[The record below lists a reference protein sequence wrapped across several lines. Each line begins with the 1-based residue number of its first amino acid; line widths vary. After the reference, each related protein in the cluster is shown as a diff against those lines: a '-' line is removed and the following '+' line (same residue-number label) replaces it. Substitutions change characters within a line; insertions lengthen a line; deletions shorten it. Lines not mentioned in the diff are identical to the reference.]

1 MKESI
6 FFNKQQLQIIRW
18 YNYLYTLFFEY
29 WVWFFGFLISL
40 LVVSGLVIFPIF
52 SEVYGKETG
61 DTTRI
66 ENQMRTSY
74 MDQRSVINS
83 FSGFHVQMLWGPVQ
97 SLTGGFSSQDN
108 LINFSGLIL
117 PRTVLI
123 DQAKWNTYAKP
134 ILNST
139 YDKNLINSY
148 FLDIFVTPLQKTTL
162 NSKPYAGLPV
172 QWDIKQFF
180 GLSCLDTISAGSFVC
195 QHYVNQFLKSFYVYD
210 LAWVGGNNAINDTF
224 TVNTQPI
231 PDEFFTIYEK
241 LKYNSDNQKRFCS
254 GILQYLQYGGKND
267 NRFWEIFSD
276 CGSEEYATYTELR
289 DFLTIK
295 ESLALGYVDAKVSS
309 SKLLNEYKLFVMQQL
324 LYKAL
329 LASED
334 ANSLLQSYLSFLS
347 DLLLKESNRN
357 WELINQFTRDFT
369 YWYNVSIID
378 PYLKDE
384 KSKIDKETRN
394 TLTTRLFSIHNGN
407 KTLNFTGLAKQTTLT
422 IDTTS
427 TLWTPEKSDSQNL
440 EELFRANLPSQF
452 RLTSLVNQEES
463 QSLIVKWLDKSTDI
477 KLEAVI
483 KFDGTRLYVEKVRI
497 QGNNSLE
504 SFVNALLERDHY
516 VFVKMLELISENLTI
531 AAQNSALKLDLCG
544 ELKQKYQTGL
554 RGCSSTKVQIEKWA
568 SEQTSGT
575 IYTFLLEKGILTRVE
590 ISDKELETKVLKEL
604 DLTKVTKD
612 SVAPMIPVI
621 VNYEPKDEI
630 SGFGM
635 KEQLLVNDKFMK
647 YFSKAPK
654 KVEVS
659 WGSVKIYF
667 QVEGIDFIWGYDV
680 VTSRLAPISLDFGV
694 ARKPVIVQKMEL
706 ILDDQHLEELNAFL
720 LGPVNYLKKINPNL
734 VKRYFVDGKLTL
746 PKDKEEKEK

>member
-40 LVVSGLVIFPIF
+40 LVVSGLVMFPIF

-123 DQAKWNTYAKP
+123 DQAKWNTYAEP

-148 FLDIFVTPLQKTTL
+148 FLDIFVSPLQKATL
-162 NSKPYAGLPV
+162 NAKPYAGLPV

-180 GLSCLDTISAGSFVC
+180 GLWCLDTISAGSFVC

-210 LAWVGGNNAINDTF
+210 LAWVGGNNALSDTF

-231 PDEFFTIYEK
+231 PDEFFSIYEK
-241 LKYNSDNQKRFCS
+241 LKYNSNNQKRFCS

-347 DLLLKESNRN
+347 DLLLREANRSSQ
-357 WELINQFTRDFT
+357 LINQFARDFS
-369 YWYNVSIID
+369 YWYNVSIVD

-407 KTLNFTGLAKQTTLT
+407 KTLNFIGLAKQSTLN

-427 TLWTPEKSDSQNL
+427 TLWTLEKSHSQNL
-440 EELFRANLPSQF
+440 EELFRANLPGQF
-452 RLTSLVNQEES
+452 RLTSLVNQEETE
-463 QSLIVKWLDKSTDI
+463 SLVVKGLDRDTDVR
-477 KLEAVI
+477 LEAVI
-483 KFDGTRLYVEKVRI
+483 KFDGVKLYVEKI
-497 QGNNSLE
+497 SISGNKALE

-516 VFVKMLELISENLTI
+516 VFVKMLQLISDNLAI
-531 AAQNSALKLDLCG
+531 ADQSSTLKLDLCA
-544 ELKQKYQTGL
+544 ELKQKYPTGL
-554 RGCSSTKVQIEKWA
+554 LLCSDTKIQIEKGQT
-568 SEQTSGT
+568 EQASGT
-575 IYTFLLEKGILTRVE
+575 IYTFLLQKGSLIWVE
-590 ISDKELETKVLKEL
+590 ISDKILETKVLQNL
-604 DLTKVTKD
+604 DIWKITKD
-612 SVAPMIPVI
+612 TLAPMTPVI

-659 WGSVKIYF
+659 WGSVRIYF
-667 QVEGIDFIWGYDV
+667 EVEGINFIGGYDV
-680 VTSRLAPISLDFGV
+680 ITNRLAPISLDFWA
-694 ARKPVIVQKMEL
+694 ARKPIIIQKMEL
-706 ILDDQHLEELNAFL
+706 NLDDQHRDDLNAFL
-720 LGPVNYLKKINPNL
+720 LNPINYVQKINPNL
-734 VKRYFVDGKLTL
+734 VKKYFIDGKLTL
-746 PKDKEEKEK
+746 SQENK

>member
-29 WVWFFGFLISL
+29 WVWFFGFLVSL
-40 LVVSGLVIFPIF
+40 LVVSGLVMFPIF

-123 DQAKWNTYAKP
+123 NQAKWNAYAEP

-172 QWDIKQFF
+172 QWGIKQFF

-210 LAWVGGNNAINDTF
+210 LAWVGGNNALSDTF

-231 PDEFFTIYEK
+231 PDEFFSIYEK
-241 LKYNSDNQKRFCS
+241 LKYNSNNQKRFCS

-276 CGSEEYATYTELR
+276 CGSEEYAIYTELR

-347 DLLLKESNRN
+347 DLLLREANRSSQ
-357 WELINQFTRDFT
+357 LINQFARDFS
-369 YWYNVSIID
+369 YWYNVSIVD

-407 KTLNFTGLAKQTTLT
+407 KTLNFIGLSKQSTLN

-427 TLWTPEKSDSQNL
+427 TLWTLEKSHSQNL
-440 EELFRANLPSQF
+440 EELFRANLPGQF
-452 RLTSLVNQEES
+452 RLTSLVSQEETE
-463 QSLIVKWLDKSTDI
+463 SLVVKGLDRDTDVR
-477 KLEAVI
+477 LEAVI
-483 KFDGTRLYVEKVRI
+483 KFDGVKLYVEKVSI
-497 QGNNSLE
+497 SGNKALE

-516 VFVKMLELISENLTI
+516 VFVKMLQLISDNLAI
-531 AAQNSALKLDLCG
+531 ADQSSTLKLDLCA
-544 ELKQKYQTGL
+544 ELKQKHPTGL
-554 RGCSSTKVQIEKWA
+554 LLCSDTKIQIEKGQT
-568 SEQTSGT
+568 EQTSGT
-575 IYTFLLEKGILTRVE
+575 IYTFLLQKGNLIWVE
-590 ISDKELETKVLKEL
+590 ISDKILETKVLQNL
-604 DLTKVTKD
+604 DIWKITKD
-612 SVAPMIPVI
+612 TLAPMIPVI

-659 WGSVKIYF
+659 WGSVRIYF
-667 QVEGIDFIWGYDV
+667 EVEGINFIGGYDV
-680 VTSRLAPISLDFGV
+680 ITNRLAPISLDFWA
-694 ARKPVIVQKMEL
+694 ARKPIIIQKMEL
-706 ILDDQHLEELNAFL
+706 NLDDQHRDELNAFL
-720 LGPVNYLKKINPNL
+720 LNPINYVQKINPNL
-734 VKRYFVDGKLTL
+734 VKKYFVDGKLTL
-746 PKDKEEKEK
+746 SQENK

>member
-40 LVVSGLVIFPIF
+40 LVVSGLVMFPIF

-83 FSGFHVQMLWGPVQ
+83 FSWFHVQMLWGPVQ

-123 DQAKWNTYAKP
+123 DQTKWNTYAEP

-148 FLDIFVTPLQKTTL
+148 FLDIFVTPLQKTAL
-162 NSKPYAGLPV
+162 NAKPYAGLPV

-210 LAWVGGNNAINDTF
+210 LAWVGGNNATSDTF

-276 CGSEEYATYTELR
+276 CGSEEYAIYTELR

-369 YWYNVSIID
+369 YWYNVSIVD

-427 TLWTPEKSDSQNL
+427 TLWTPEKSNSQNL

-452 RLTSLVNQEES
+452 RLTSLTNQEET
-463 QSLIVKWLDKSTDI
+463 QSLVVKWLDRDTDVR
-477 KLEAVI
+477 LEAVI
-483 KFDGTRLYVEKVRI
+483 KFDGVKLYVEKVSI
-497 QGNNSLE
+497 SGNKALE
-504 SFVNALLERDHY
+504 SFVNALLERDRY
-516 VFVKMLELISENLTI
+516 VFVKMLQLISDNLAI
-531 AAQNSALKLDLCG
+531 ADQSSTLKLDLCA
-544 ELKQKYQTGL
+544 ELKQKYPTGL
-554 RGCSSTKVQIEKWA
+554 LLCSDSKIQIEKGQT
-568 SEQTSGT
+568 EQASGT
-575 IYTFLLEKGILTRVE
+575 IYTFLLQKGSLIWVE
-590 ISDKELETKVLKEL
+590 ISDKILETKVLQNL
-604 DLTKVTKD
+604 DIWKITKD
-612 SVAPMIPVI
+612 TLAPMIPVI

-659 WGSVKIYF
+659 WGSVRIYF
-667 QVEGIDFIWGYDV
+667 EVEGINFIGGYDV
-680 VTSRLAPISLDFGV
+680 VTNRLAPISLDFWA
-694 ARKPVIVQKMEL
+694 ARKPIIIQKMEL
-706 ILDDQHLEELNAFL
+706 NLDDQHRDDLNAFL
-720 LGPVNYLKKINPNL
+720 LNPINYIQKINPNL
-734 VKRYFVDGKLTL
+734 VKKYFVDGKLTL
-746 PKDKEEKEK
+746 SQENK

>member
-40 LVVSGLVIFPIF
+40 LVVSGLVMFPIF

-83 FSGFHVQMLWGPVQ
+83 FSWFHVQMLWGPVQ

-123 DQAKWNTYAKP
+123 DQTKWNTYAEP

-148 FLDIFVTPLQKTTL
+148 FLDIFVAPLQKTAL
-162 NSKPYAGLPV
+162 NAKPYAGLPV

-210 LAWVGGNNAINDTF
+210 LAWVGGNNAMSDTF

-231 PDEFFTIYEK
+231 PDEFFSIYEK
-241 LKYNSDNQKRFCS
+241 LKYNSNNQKRFCS
-254 GILQYLQYGGKND
+254 GILQYLQYGGNND

-276 CGSEEYATYTELR
+276 CGSEEYATYTEFR

-347 DLLLKESNRN
+347 DLLLREANRSSQ
-357 WELINQFTRDFT
+357 LINQFARDFS
-369 YWYNVSIID
+369 YWYNVSIVD

-407 KTLNFTGLAKQTTLT
+407 KTLNFIGLAKQSTLN

-427 TLWTPEKSDSQNL
+427 TLWTLEKSHHQNL
-440 EELFRANLPSQF
+440 EELFRANLPGQF
-452 RLTSLVNQEES
+452 RLTSLVNHEET
-463 QSLIVKWLDKSTDI
+463 QSLVVKGLDRDTDV

-483 KFDGTRLYVEKVRI
+483 KFDGVKLYVEKVSI
-497 QGNNSLE
+497 SGNKALE

-516 VFVKMLELISENLTI
+516 VFVKMLQLISDNLAI
-531 AAQNSALKLDLCG
+531 ADQNSTLKLDLCA
-544 ELKQKYQTGL
+544 ELKQKYPTGL
-554 RGCSSTKVQIEKWA
+554 LLCSDTKIQIEKGQT
-568 SEQTSGT
+568 EQASGT
-575 IYTFLLEKGILTRVE
+575 IYTFLLQKGSLIWVE
-590 ISDKELETKVLKEL
+590 ISDKILETKVLQNL
-604 DLTKVTKD
+604 DIWKITKD
-612 SVAPMIPVI
+612 TLAPMIPVI

-659 WGSVKIYF
+659 WGSVRIYF
-667 QVEGIDFIWGYDV
+667 EVEGINFIGGYDV
-680 VTSRLAPISLDFGV
+680 ITNRLAPISLDFW
-694 ARKPVIVQKMEL
+694 ATRKPIIIQKMEL
-706 ILDDQHLEELNAFL
+706 NLDDQHRDELNAFL
-720 LGPVNYLKKINPNL
+720 LNPINYVQKINPNL
-734 VKRYFVDGKLTL
+734 VKKYFVDGKLTL
-746 PKDKEEKEK
+746 WQENK

>member
-40 LVVSGLVIFPIF
+40 LVVSGLVMFPIF

-117 PRTVLI
+117 PRTVII
-123 DQAKWNTYAKP
+123 DQAKWNTYAEP

-162 NSKPYAGLPV
+162 NTKPYAGLPV
-172 QWDIKQFF
+172 QWGIKQFF

-210 LAWVGGNNAINDTF
+210 LAGVGGNNAMSDTF

-241 LKYNSDNQKRFCS
+241 LKYNSNNQKRFCS

-309 SKLLNEYKLFVMQQL
+309 SKMLNEYKLFVMQQL
-324 LYKAL
+324 LYKSL

-347 DLLLKESNRN
+347 DLLLREANRSSQ
-357 WELINQFTRDFT
+357 LINQFARDFT
-369 YWYNVSIID
+369 YWYNVSIVD

-407 KTLNFTGLAKQTTLT
+407 KTLNFIGLAKQATLN

-427 TLWTPEKSDSQNL
+427 TLWTPERSNSQNL
-440 EELFRANLPSQF
+440 EELFRANLPGQF
-452 RLTSLVNQEES
+452 RLTSLVNQEETE
-463 QSLIVKWLDKSTDI
+463 SLVVKWLDRDTDV

-483 KFDGTRLYVEKVRI
+483 KFDGVKLYVEKVSI
-497 QGNNSLE
+497 SGNKALE

-516 VFVKMLELISENLTI
+516 VFVKMLQLISDNLAI
-531 AAQNSALKLDLCG
+531 ADQSSTLKLDLCA
-544 ELKQKYQTGL
+544 ELKQKYPTGL
-554 RGCSSTKVQIEKWA
+554 LLCSDTKIQIEKGQT
-568 SEQTSGT
+568 EQASGT
-575 IYTFLLEKGILTRVE
+575 IYTFLLQKGSLIWVE
-590 ISDKELETKVLKEL
+590 ISDKILETKVLQNL
-604 DLTKVTKD
+604 DIWKITKD
-612 SVAPMIPVI
+612 TLAPMIPVI
-621 VNYEPKDEI
+621 VNYETKDEI

-659 WGSVKIYF
+659 WGSVRIYF
-667 QVEGIDFIWGYDV
+667 EVEGINFIGGYDV
-680 VTSRLAPISLDFGV
+680 VTNRLAPISLDFWA
-694 ARKPVIVQKMEL
+694 ARKPIIIQKMEL
-706 ILDDQHLEELNAFL
+706 NLDDQHRDELNAFL
-720 LGPVNYLKKINPNL
+720 LNPINYVQKINPNL
-734 VKRYFVDGKLTL
+734 VKKYFVDGKLTL
-746 PKDKEEKEK
+746 SQENK

>member
-1 MKESI
+1 M
-6 FFNKQQLQIIRW
+6 
-18 YNYLYTLFFEY
+18 
-29 WVWFFGFLISL
+29 
-40 LVVSGLVIFPIF
+40 FPIF

-123 DQAKWNTYAKP
+123 DQAKWNTYAEP

-172 QWDIKQFF
+172 QWGIKQFF

-210 LAWVGGNNAINDTF
+210 LAWVAGNNAMNDTF

-231 PDEFFTIYEK
+231 PDEFFSIYEK
-241 LKYNSDNQKRFCS
+241 LKYNSNNQKRFCS

-276 CGSEEYATYTELR
+276 CGSEEYATYTEFR

-347 DLLLKESNRN
+347 DLLLREANRSSQ
-357 WELINQFTRDFT
+357 LINQFARDFS
-369 YWYNVSIID
+369 YWYNVSIVD

-407 KTLNFTGLAKQTTLT
+407 KTLNFIGLAKQTTLN

-427 TLWTPEKSDSQNL
+427 TLWTLEKSHHQNL
-440 EELFRANLPSQF
+440 EELFRANLPGQF
-452 RLTSLVNQEES
+452 RLTSLVNHEETE
-463 QSLIVKWLDKSTDI
+463 SLVVKGLDRDTDV

-483 KFDGTRLYVEKVRI
+483 KFDGVKLYVEKVSI
-497 QGNNSLE
+497 SGNKALE

-516 VFVKMLELISENLTI
+516 VFVKMLQLISDNLAI
-531 AAQNSALKLDLCG
+531 ADQSSTLKLDLCA
-544 ELKQKYQTGL
+544 ELKQKYPTGL
-554 RGCSSTKVQIEKWA
+554 LLCSDTKIQIEKGQT
-568 SEQTSGT
+568 EQASGT
-575 IYTFLLEKGILTRVE
+575 IYTFLLQKGSLIWVE
-590 ISDKELETKVLKEL
+590 ISDKILETKVLQNL
-604 DLTKVTKD
+604 DIWKITKD
-612 SVAPMIPVI
+612 TLAPMIPVI
-621 VNYEPKDEI
+621 INYEPKDEI

-647 YFSKAPK
+647 HFSKAPK

-659 WGSVKIYF
+659 WGSVRIYF
-667 QVEGIDFIWGYDV
+667 EVEGINFIGGYDV
-680 VTSRLAPISLDFGV
+680 VTNRLAPISLDFWA
-694 ARKPVIVQKMEL
+694 ARKPIIIQKMEL
-706 ILDDQHLEELNAFL
+706 NLDDEHRDELNAFL
-720 LGPVNYLKKINPNL
+720 LNPINYIQKINPNL
-734 VKRYFVDGKLTL
+734 VKKYFVDGKLTL
-746 PKDKEEKEK
+746 WQENK

>member
-1 MKESI
+1 M
-6 FFNKQQLQIIRW
+6 
-18 YNYLYTLFFEY
+18 
-29 WVWFFGFLISL
+29 
-40 LVVSGLVIFPIF
+40 FPIF

-123 DQAKWNTYAKP
+123 DQAKWNTYAEP

-172 QWDIKQFF
+172 QWGIKQFF

-210 LAWVGGNNAINDTF
+210 LAWVGGNNALSDTF

-231 PDEFFTIYEK
+231 PDEFFSIYEK
-241 LKYNSDNQKRFCS
+241 LKYNSNNQKRFCS

-369 YWYNVSIID
+369 YWYNVSIVD

-407 KTLNFTGLAKQTTLT
+407 KTLNFTGLAKQSTLN

-427 TLWTPEKSDSQNL
+427 TLWTLEKSHHQNL
-440 EELFRANLPSQF
+440 EELFRANLPGQF
-452 RLTSLVNQEES
+452 RLTSLVNHEET
-463 QSLIVKWLDKSTDI
+463 QSLVVKGLDRDTDV

-483 KFDGTRLYVEKVRI
+483 KFDGVKLYVEKVSI
-497 QGNNSLE
+497 SGNKALE

-516 VFVKMLELISENLTI
+516 VFVKMLQLISDNLAI
-531 AAQNSALKLDLCG
+531 ADQSSTLKLDLCA
-544 ELKQKYQTGL
+544 ELKQKYPTGL
-554 RGCSSTKVQIEKWA
+554 LLCSDSKIQIEKGQT
-568 SEQTSGT
+568 EQASGT
-575 IYTFLLEKGILTRVE
+575 IYTFLLQKGSLIWVE
-590 ISDKELETKVLKEL
+590 ISDKILETKVLQNL
-604 DLTKVTKD
+604 DIWKITKD
-612 SVAPMIPVI
+612 TLAPMIPVI

-659 WGSVKIYF
+659 WGSVRIYF
-667 QVEGIDFIWGYDV
+667 EVEGINFIGGYDV
-680 VTSRLAPISLDFGV
+680 VTNRLAPISLDFWA
-694 ARKPVIVQKMEL
+694 ARKPIIIQKMEL
-706 ILDDQHLEELNAFL
+706 NLDDQHRDELNAFL
-720 LGPVNYLKKINPNL
+720 LNPINYVQKINPNL
-734 VKRYFVDGKLTL
+734 VKKYFVDGKLTL
-746 PKDKEEKEK
+746 SQENK

>member
-1 MKESI
+1 M
-6 FFNKQQLQIIRW
+6 
-18 YNYLYTLFFEY
+18 
-29 WVWFFGFLISL
+29 
-40 LVVSGLVIFPIF
+40 FPIF

-74 MDQRSVINS
+74 MDQRSIINS

-123 DQAKWNTYAKP
+123 DQAKWNTYAEP

-162 NSKPYAGLPV
+162 NTKPYTGLPV

-210 LAWVGGNNAINDTF
+210 LAWAWGSGAMSDTF

-231 PDEFFTIYEK
+231 PDEFFSIYEK
-241 LKYNSDNQKRFCS
+241 LKYNSNDQKRFCS

-369 YWYNVSIID
+369 YWYNVSIVD

-407 KTLNFTGLAKQTTLT
+407 KTLNFTGLAKQTMLT

-427 TLWTPEKSDSQNL
+427 TLWTPEKSNSQNL

-452 RLTSLVNQEES
+452 RLTSLTNQEET
-463 QSLIVKWLDKSTDI
+463 QSLVVKGLDRDTDVR
-477 KLEAVI
+477 LEAVI
-483 KFDGTRLYVEKVRI
+483 KFDGVKLYVEKVSI
-497 QGNNSLE
+497 SGNKALE

-516 VFVKMLELISENLTI
+516 VFVKMLQLISDNLAI
-531 AAQNSALKLDLCG
+531 ADQNSTLKLDLCA
-544 ELKQKYQTGL
+544 ELKQKYPTGL
-554 RGCSSTKVQIEKWA
+554 LLCSDSKIQIEKGQT
-568 SEQTSGT
+568 EQASGT
-575 IYTFLLEKGILTRVE
+575 IYTFLLQKGSLIWVE
-590 ISDKELETKVLKEL
+590 ISDKILETKVLQNL
-604 DLTKVTKD
+604 DIWKITKD
-612 SVAPMIPVI
+612 TLAPMIPVI

-659 WGSVKIYF
+659 WGSVRIYF
-667 QVEGIDFIWGYDV
+667 EVEGINFIGGYDV
-680 VTSRLAPISLDFGV
+680 VTNRLAPISLDFWA
-694 ARKPVIVQKMEL
+694 ARKPIIIQKMEL
-706 ILDDQHLEELNAFL
+706 NLDDQHRDDLNAFL
-720 LGPVNYLKKINPNL
+720 LNPINYVQKINPNL
-734 VKRYFVDGKLTL
+734 VKKYFVDGKLTL
-746 PKDKEEKEK
+746 SQENK

>member
-29 WVWFFGFLISL
+29 WIWFFGFLISL

-83 FSGFHVQMLWGPVQ
+83 FSWFHVQMLWGPIQ

-117 PRTVLI
+117 PRTVII
-123 DQAKWNTYAKP
+123 DQAKWNTYAEP

-148 FLDIFVTPLQKTTL
+148 FLDIFVSPLQKTTL
-162 NSKPYAGLPV
+162 NTKPYAGLPV
-172 QWDIKQFF
+172 QWGIKQFF

-210 LAWVGGNNAINDTF
+210 LAWVGGNNAMNDTF

-241 LKYNSDNQKRFCS
+241 LKYNSNNQKRFCS

-347 DLLLKESNRN
+347 DLLLREANRSSQ
-357 WELINQFTRDFT
+357 LINQFARDFS
-369 YWYNVSIID
+369 YWYNVSIVD

-407 KTLNFTGLAKQTTLT
+407 KTLNFIGLSKQSTLN

-427 TLWTPEKSDSQNL
+427 TLWTLEKSHHQNL
-440 EELFRANLPSQF
+440 EELFRANLPGQF
-452 RLTSLVNQEES
+452 RLTSLVNQEETE
-463 QSLIVKWLDKSTDI
+463 SLVVKGLDRDTDVR
-477 KLEAVI
+477 LEAVI
-483 KFDGTRLYVEKVRI
+483 KFDGVKLYVEKVSI
-497 QGNNSLE
+497 FGNKALE

-516 VFVKMLELISENLTI
+516 VFVKMLQLISDNLAI
-531 AAQNSALKLDLCG
+531 ADQNSTLKLDLCA
-544 ELKQKYQTGL
+544 ELKQKYPTGL
-554 RGCSSTKVQIEKWA
+554 LLCSDTKIQIEKGQT
-568 SEQTSGT
+568 EQASGT
-575 IYTFLLEKGILTRVE
+575 IYTFLLQKGSLIWVE
-590 ISDKELETKVLKEL
+590 ISDKILETKVLQNL
-604 DLTKVTKD
+604 DIWKITKD
-612 SVAPMIPVI
+612 TLAPMIPVI

-659 WGSVKIYF
+659 WGSVRIYF
-667 QVEGIDFIWGYDV
+667 EVEGINFIGGYDV
-680 VTSRLAPISLDFGV
+680 VTNRLAPISLDFWAV
-694 ARKPVIVQKMEL
+694 RKPIIIQKMEL
-706 ILDDQHLEELNAFL
+706 NLDDQHRDELNAFL
-720 LGPVNYLKKINPNL
+720 LNPINYVQKINPNL
-734 VKRYFVDGKLTL
+734 VKKYFVDGKLTL
-746 PKDKEEKEK
+746 SQENK

>member
-40 LVVSGLVIFPIF
+40 LVVSGLVMFPIF

-123 DQAKWNTYAKP
+123 DQAKWNTYAEP

-148 FLDIFVTPLQKTTL
+148 FLDIFVSPLQKATL
-162 NSKPYAGLPV
+162 NAKPYAGLPV

-180 GLSCLDTISAGSFVC
+180 GLWCLDTISAGSFVC

-210 LAWVGGNNAINDTF
+210 LAWVGGNNALSDTF

-241 LKYNSDNQKRFCS
+241 LKYNSNNQKRFCS

-369 YWYNVSIID
+369 YWYNVSIVD

-427 TLWTPEKSDSQNL
+427 TLWTPEKSNSQNL

-452 RLTSLVNQEES
+452 RLTSLTNQEGT
-463 QSLIVKWLDKSTDI
+463 QSLVVKWLDRDTDVR
-477 KLEAVI
+477 LEAVI
-483 KFDGTRLYVEKVRI
+483 KFDGVKLYVEKVSI
-497 QGNNSLE
+497 SGNKALE
-504 SFVNALLERDHY
+504 SFVNALLERDRY
-516 VFVKMLELISENLTI
+516 VFVKMLQLISDNLAI
-531 AAQNSALKLDLCG
+531 ADQSSTLKLDLCA
-544 ELKQKYQTGL
+544 ELKQKYPTGL
-554 RGCSSTKVQIEKWA
+554 LLCSDTKIQIEKGQT
-568 SEQTSGT
+568 EQASGT
-575 IYTFLLEKGILTRVE
+575 IYTFLLQKGSLIWVE
-590 ISDKELETKVLKEL
+590 ISDKILETKVLQNL
-604 DLTKVTKD
+604 DIWKITKD
-612 SVAPMIPVI
+612 TLAPMIPVI

-659 WGSVKIYF
+659 WGSVRIYF
-667 QVEGIDFIWGYDV
+667 EVEGINFIGGYDV
-680 VTSRLAPISLDFGV
+680 ITNRLAPISLDFWA
-694 ARKPVIVQKMEL
+694 ARKPIIIQKMEL
-706 ILDDQHLEELNAFL
+706 NLDDQHRDELNAFL
-720 LGPVNYLKKINPNL
+720 LNPINYVQKINPNL
-734 VKRYFVDGKLTL
+734 VKKYFVDGKLTL
-746 PKDKEEKEK
+746 SQENK

>member
-6 FFNKQQLQIIRW
+6 FSNKQQLQIIRW

-29 WVWFFGFLISL
+29 WVWFFGFLVSL
-40 LVVSGLVIFPIF
+40 LVVSGLVMFPIF

-83 FSGFHVQMLWGPVQ
+83 FSWFHVQMLWGPVQ

-123 DQAKWNTYAKP
+123 DQAKWNTYAEP

-148 FLDIFVTPLQKTTL
+148 FLDIFVTPLQKATL
-162 NSKPYAGLPV
+162 NAKPYAGLPV

-210 LAWVGGNNAINDTF
+210 LAWVWGNNPMSDTF

-231 PDEFFTIYEK
+231 PDEFFSIYEK
-241 LKYNSDNQKRFCS
+241 LKYNSNNQKRFCS

-357 WELINQFTRDFT
+357 WELINQFARDFS
-369 YWYNVSIID
+369 YWYNVSIVD

-407 KTLNFTGLAKQTTLT
+407 KTLNFIGLAKQSTLN

-427 TLWTPEKSDSQNL
+427 TLWTLEKSHHQNL
-440 EELFRANLPSQF
+440 EELFRANLPGQF
-452 RLTSLVNQEES
+452 RLTSLVNHEET
-463 QSLIVKWLDKSTDI
+463 QSLVVKGLDRDTDV

-483 KFDGTRLYVEKVRI
+483 KFDGVKLYVEKVSI
-497 QGNNSLE
+497 SGNKALE

-516 VFVKMLELISENLTI
+516 VFVKMLQLISDNLAI
-531 AAQNSALKLDLCG
+531 ADQSSTLKLDLCA
-544 ELKQKYQTGL
+544 ELKQKYPTGL
-554 RGCSSTKVQIEKWA
+554 LLCSDSKIQIEKGQT
-568 SEQTSGT
+568 EQASGT
-575 IYTFLLEKGILTRVE
+575 IYTFLLQKGSLIWVE
-590 ISDKELETKVLKEL
+590 ISDKILETKVLQNL
-604 DLTKVTKD
+604 DIWKITKD
-612 SVAPMIPVI
+612 TLAPMIPVI

-659 WGSVKIYF
+659 WGSVRIYF
-667 QVEGIDFIWGYDV
+667 EVEGINFIGGYDV
-680 VTSRLAPISLDFGV
+680 VTNRLAPISLDFWA
-694 ARKPVIVQKMEL
+694 ARKPIIIQKMEL
-706 ILDDQHLEELNAFL
+706 NLDDQHRDELNAFL
-720 LGPVNYLKKINPNL
+720 LNPINYVQKINPNL
-734 VKRYFVDGKLTL
+734 VKKYFVDGKLTL
-746 PKDKEEKEK
+746 SQENK

>member
-1 MKESI
+1 M
-6 FFNKQQLQIIRW
+6 
-18 YNYLYTLFFEY
+18 
-29 WVWFFGFLISL
+29 
-40 LVVSGLVIFPIF
+40 FPIF

-74 MDQRSVINS
+74 MDQRSVINN
-83 FSGFHVQMLWGPVQ
+83 FSWFHVQMLWGPVQ

-123 DQAKWNTYAKP
+123 DQAKWNTYAEP

-162 NSKPYAGLPV
+162 NTKPYAGLPV
-172 QWDIKQFF
+172 QWGIKQFF

-210 LAWVGGNNAINDTF
+210 LAWVWGNNPMSDTF

-241 LKYNSDNQKRFCS
+241 LKYNSNNQKRFCS

-347 DLLLKESNRN
+347 DLLLREANRSSQ
-357 WELINQFTRDFT
+357 LINQFARDFS
-369 YWYNVSIID
+369 YWYNVSIVD

-407 KTLNFTGLAKQTTLT
+407 KTLNFIGLAKQSTLN

-427 TLWTPEKSDSQNL
+427 TLWTLEKSHSQNL
-440 EELFRANLPSQF
+440 EELFRANLPGQF
-452 RLTSLVNQEES
+452 RLTSLVNQEETE
-463 QSLIVKWLDKSTDI
+463 SLVVKGLDRDTDVR
-477 KLEAVI
+477 LEAVI
-483 KFDGTRLYVEKVRI
+483 KFDGVKLYVEKI
-497 QGNNSLE
+497 SISGNKALE

-516 VFVKMLELISENLTI
+516 VFVKMLQLISDNLAI
-531 AAQNSALKLDLCG
+531 ADQSSTLKLDLCA
-544 ELKQKYQTGL
+544 ELKQKYPTGL
-554 RGCSSTKVQIEKWA
+554 LLCSDTKIQIEKGQT
-568 SEQTSGT
+568 EQASGT
-575 IYTFLLEKGILTRVE
+575 IYTFLLQKGSLIWVE
-590 ISDKELETKVLKEL
+590 ISDKILETKVLQNL
-604 DLTKVTKD
+604 DIWKITKD
-612 SVAPMIPVI
+612 TLAPMTPVI

-659 WGSVKIYF
+659 WGSVRIYF
-667 QVEGIDFIWGYDV
+667 EVEGINFIGGYDV
-680 VTSRLAPISLDFGV
+680 ITNRLAPISLDFWA
-694 ARKPVIVQKMEL
+694 ARKPIIIQKMEL
-706 ILDDQHLEELNAFL
+706 NLDDQHRDDLNAFL
-720 LGPVNYLKKINPNL
+720 LNPINYVQKINPNL
-734 VKRYFVDGKLTL
+734 VKKYFIDGKLTL
-746 PKDKEEKEK
+746 SQENK

>member
-40 LVVSGLVIFPIF
+40 LVVSGLVMFPIF

-123 DQAKWNTYAKP
+123 DQAKWNTYAEP

-148 FLDIFVTPLQKTTL
+148 FLDIFVPPLQKTTL
-162 NSKPYAGLPV
+162 NTKPYAGLPV

-210 LAWVGGNNAINDTF
+210 LAWVWGNNPMSDTF

-241 LKYNSDNQKRFCS
+241 LKYNSNNQKRFCS

-369 YWYNVSIID
+369 YWYNVSIVD

-427 TLWTPEKSDSQNL
+427 TLWTPEKSNSQNL

-452 RLTSLVNQEES
+452 RLTSLVNQEETE
-463 QSLIVKWLDKSTDI
+463 SLVVKGLDRDTDVR
-477 KLEAVI
+477 LEAVI
-483 KFDGTRLYVEKVRI
+483 KFDGVKLYVEKVSI
-497 QGNNSLE
+497 SGNKALE
-504 SFVNALLERDHY
+504 SLVNALLERDHY
-516 VFVKMLELISENLTI
+516 VFVKMLQLISDNLAI
-531 AAQNSALKLDLCG
+531 ADQSSTLKLDLCA
-544 ELKQKYQTGL
+544 ELKQKYPTGL
-554 RGCSSTKVQIEKWA
+554 LLCSDTKIQIEKGQT
-568 SEQTSGT
+568 EQASGT
-575 IYTFLLEKGILTRVE
+575 IYTFLLQKGSLIWVE
-590 ISDKELETKVLKEL
+590 ISDKILETKVLQNL
-604 DLTKVTKD
+604 DIWKITKD
-612 SVAPMIPVI
+612 TLAPMIPVI

-659 WGSVKIYF
+659 WGSVRIYF
-667 QVEGIDFIWGYDV
+667 EVEGINFIGGYDV
-680 VTSRLAPISLDFGV
+680 ITNRLAPISLDFWA
-694 ARKPVIVQKMEL
+694 ARKPIIIQKMEL
-706 ILDDQHLEELNAFL
+706 NLDDQHRDDLNAFL
-720 LGPVNYLKKINPNL
+720 LNPINYVQKINPNL
-734 VKRYFVDGKLTL
+734 VKKYFVDGKLTL
-746 PKDKEEKEK
+746 SQENK

>member
-1 MKESI
+1 M
-6 FFNKQQLQIIRW
+6 
-18 YNYLYTLFFEY
+18 
-29 WVWFFGFLISL
+29 
-40 LVVSGLVIFPIF
+40 FPIF

-123 DQAKWNTYAKP
+123 DQAKWNTYAEP

-148 FLDIFVTPLQKTTL
+148 FLDIFVSPLQKATL
-162 NSKPYAGLPV
+162 NAKPYTGLPV

-180 GLSCLDTISAGSFVC
+180 GLWCLDTISAGSFVC

-210 LAWVGGNNAINDTF
+210 LAWVGGNNALSDTF

-241 LKYNSDNQKRFCS
+241 LKYNSNNQKRFCS

-369 YWYNVSIID
+369 YWYNVSIVD

-427 TLWTPEKSDSQNL
+427 TLWTPEKTDSQNL

-452 RLTSLVNQEES
+452 RLTSLTNQEET
-463 QSLIVKWLDKSTDI
+463 QSLVVKGLDRDTDVR
-477 KLEAVI
+477 LEAVI
-483 KFDGTRLYVEKVRI
+483 KFDGVKLYVEKVSI
-497 QGNNSLE
+497 SGNKALE

-516 VFVKMLELISENLTI
+516 VFVKMLQLISDNLAI
-531 AAQNSALKLDLCG
+531 ADQSSTLKLDLCA
-544 ELKQKYQTGL
+544 ELKQKYPTGL
-554 RGCSSTKVQIEKWA
+554 LLCSDSKIQIEKGQT
-568 SEQTSGT
+568 EQASGT
-575 IYTFLLEKGILTRVE
+575 IYTFLLQKGSLIWVE
-590 ISDKELETKVLKEL
+590 ISDKILETKVLQNL
-604 DLTKVTKD
+604 DIWKITKD
-612 SVAPMIPVI
+612 TLAPMIPVI

-659 WGSVKIYF
+659 WGSVRIYF
-667 QVEGIDFIWGYDV
+667 EVEGINFIGGYDV
-680 VTSRLAPISLDFGV
+680 ITNRLAPISLDFWA
-694 ARKPVIVQKMEL
+694 ARKPIIIQKMEL
-706 ILDDQHLEELNAFL
+706 NLDDQHRDELNAFL
-720 LGPVNYLKKINPNL
+720 LNPINYVQKINPNL
-734 VKRYFVDGKLTL
+734 VKKYFVDGKLTL
-746 PKDKEEKEK
+746 SQENK

>member
-1 MKESI
+1 M
-6 FFNKQQLQIIRW
+6 
-18 YNYLYTLFFEY
+18 
-29 WVWFFGFLISL
+29 
-40 LVVSGLVIFPIF
+40 SGLVIFPIF

-123 DQAKWNTYAKP
+123 DQAKWNTYAEP

-148 FLDIFVTPLQKTTL
+148 FFDIFVSPLQKTTL

-172 QWDIKQFF
+172 QWGIKQFF

-210 LAWVGGNNAINDTF
+210 LAWVGGNNAMNDTF

-241 LKYNSDNQKRFCS
+241 LKYNSNNQKRFCS

-347 DLLLKESNRN
+347 DLLLREANRSSQ
-357 WELINQFTRDFT
+357 LINQFARDFS
-369 YWYNVSIID
+369 YWYNVSIVD

-407 KTLNFTGLAKQTTLT
+407 KTLNFIGLSKQSTLN

-427 TLWTPEKSDSQNL
+427 TLWTLEKSNSQNL
-440 EELFRANLPSQF
+440 EELFRANLPGQF
-452 RLTSLVNQEES
+452 RLTSLVNQEETE
-463 QSLIVKWLDKSTDI
+463 SLVVKGLDRDTDV

-483 KFDGTRLYVEKVRI
+483 KFDGVKLYVEKVSI
-497 QGNNSLE
+497 SGNKALE

-516 VFVKMLELISENLTI
+516 VFVKMLQLISDNLAI
-531 AAQNSALKLDLCG
+531 ADQNSTLKLDLCA
-544 ELKQKYQTGL
+544 ELKQKYPTGL
-554 RGCSSTKVQIEKWA
+554 LLCSDSKIQIEKGKT
-568 SEQTSGT
+568 EQASGT
-575 IYTFLLEKGILTRVE
+575 IYTFLLQKGSLIWVE
-590 ISDKELETKVLKEL
+590 ISDKILETKVLQNL
-604 DLTKVTKD
+604 DIWKITKD
-612 SVAPMIPVI
+612 TLAPMIPVI
-621 VNYEPKDEI
+621 VNYEPNDEI

-659 WGSVKIYF
+659 WGSVRIYF
-667 QVEGIDFIWGYDV
+667 EVEGINFIGGYDV
-680 VTSRLAPISLDFGV
+680 VTNRLAPISLDFWA
-694 ARKPVIVQKMEL
+694 ARKPIIIQKMEL
-706 ILDDQHLEELNAFL
+706 NLDDQHRDDLNAFL
-720 LGPVNYLKKINPNL
+720 LNPINYVQKINPNL
-734 VKRYFVDGKLTL
+734 VKKYFVDGKLTL
-746 PKDKEEKEK
+746 SQENK

>member
-83 FSGFHVQMLWGPVQ
+83 FSWFHVQMLWGPVQ

-117 PRTVLI
+117 PRTVII
-123 DQAKWNTYAKP
+123 DQAKWNTYAEP

-162 NSKPYAGLPV
+162 NTKPYAGLPV

-210 LAWVGGNNAINDTF
+210 LAWAWGSGAISDTF

-231 PDEFFTIYEK
+231 PDEFFSIYEK
-241 LKYNSDNQKRFCS
+241 LKYNSNNQKRFCS

-369 YWYNVSIID
+369 YWYNISIVD

-427 TLWTPEKSDSQNL
+427 TLWTPEKSNSQNL

-452 RLTSLVNQEES
+452 RLTSLTNQEETE
-463 QSLIVKWLDKSTDI
+463 SLIVKGLDRDTDVR
-477 KLEAVI
+477 LEAVI
-483 KFDGTRLYVEKVRI
+483 KFDGVKLYVEKVSI
-497 QGNNSLE
+497 SGNKALE

-516 VFVKMLELISENLTI
+516 VFVKMLQLISDNLAI
-531 AAQNSALKLDLCG
+531 ADQNSTLKLDLCA
-544 ELKQKYQTGL
+544 ELKQKYPTGL
-554 RGCSSTKVQIEKWA
+554 LLCSDTKIQIEKGQT
-568 SEQTSGT
+568 EQASGT
-575 IYTFLLEKGILTRVE
+575 IYTFLLQKGSLIWVE
-590 ISDKELETKVLKEL
+590 ISDKILETKVLQNL
-604 DLTKVTKD
+604 DIWKITKD
-612 SVAPMIPVI
+612 TLAPMIPVI

-659 WGSVKIYF
+659 WGSVRIYF
-667 QVEGIDFIWGYDV
+667 EVEGINFIGGYDV
-680 VTSRLAPISLDFGV
+680 ITNRLAPISLDFWA
-694 ARKPVIVQKMEL
+694 ARKPIIIQKMEL
-706 ILDDQHLEELNAFL
+706 NLDDQHRDDLNAFL
-720 LGPVNYLKKINPNL
+720 LNPINYVQKINPNL
-734 VKRYFVDGKLTL
+734 VKKYFVDGKLTL
-746 PKDKEEKEK
+746 SQENK

>member
-1 MKESI
+1 M
-6 FFNKQQLQIIRW
+6 
-18 YNYLYTLFFEY
+18 
-29 WVWFFGFLISL
+29 
-40 LVVSGLVIFPIF
+40 VSGLVIFPIF

-83 FSGFHVQMLWGPVQ
+83 FSWFHVQMLWGPVQ

-117 PRTVLI
+117 PRTVII
-123 DQAKWNTYAKP
+123 DQAKWNTYAEP

-162 NSKPYAGLPV
+162 NTKPYAGLPV

-210 LAWVGGNNAINDTF
+210 LAWVGGNNALSDTF

-231 PDEFFTIYEK
+231 PDEFFSIYEK
-241 LKYNSDNQKRFCS
+241 LKYNSNNQKRFCS

-267 NRFWEIFSD
+267 NRFWEIFSE

-369 YWYNVSIID
+369 YWYNVSIVD

-394 TLTTRLFSIHNGN
+394 ILTTRLFSIHNGN

-427 TLWTPEKSDSQNL
+427 TLWTPEKSNSQNL

-452 RLTSLVNQEES
+452 RLTSLTNQEETE
-463 QSLIVKWLDKSTDI
+463 SLIVKGLDRDTDVR
-477 KLEAVI
+477 LEAVI
-483 KFDGTRLYVEKVRI
+483 KFDGVRLYVEKVSI
-497 QGNNSLE
+497 SGNKALE

-516 VFVKMLELISENLTI
+516 VFVKMLQLISDNLAI
-531 AAQNSALKLDLCG
+531 ADQSSTLKLDLCA
-544 ELKQKYQTGL
+544 ELKQKYPTGL
-554 RGCSSTKVQIEKWA
+554 LLCSDSKIQIEKGQT
-568 SEQTSGT
+568 EQASGT
-575 IYTFLLEKGILTRVE
+575 IYTFLLQKGSLIWVE
-590 ISDKELETKVLKEL
+590 ISDKILETKVLQNL
-604 DLTKVTKD
+604 DIWKITKD
-612 SVAPMIPVI
+612 TLAPMIPVI

-659 WGSVKIYF
+659 WGSVRIYF
-667 QVEGIDFIWGYDV
+667 EVEGINFIGGYDV
-680 VTSRLAPISLDFGV
+680 VTNRLAPISLDFWA
-694 ARKPVIVQKMEL
+694 ARKPIIIQKMEL
-706 ILDDQHLEELNAFL
+706 NLDDQHRDDLNAFL
-720 LGPVNYLKKINPNL
+720 LNPINYVQKINPNL
-734 VKRYFVDGKLTL
+734 VKKYFVDGKLTL
-746 PKDKEEKEK
+746 SQENK

>member
-1 MKESI
+1 MRESI

-40 LVVSGLVIFPIF
+40 LVVSGLVMFPIF
-52 SEVYGKETG
+52 SEVYGKETC

-123 DQAKWNTYAKP
+123 DQAKWNTYAEP

-162 NSKPYAGLPV
+162 NTKPYAGLPV

-210 LAWVGGNNAINDTF
+210 LAWAWGSGAMSDTF

-231 PDEFFTIYEK
+231 PDEFFSIYEK
-241 LKYNSDNQKRFCS
+241 LKYNSNDQKRFCS

-369 YWYNVSIID
+369 YWYNVSIVD

-427 TLWTPEKSDSQNL
+427 TLWTPEKSNSQNL

-452 RLTSLVNQEES
+452 RLTSLVNHEETE
-463 QSLIVKWLDKSTDI
+463 SLVVKGLDRDTDVR
-477 KLEAVI
+477 LEAVI
-483 KFDGTRLYVEKVRI
+483 KFDGVKLYVEKVSI
-497 QGNNSLE
+497 SGNKALE

-516 VFVKMLELISENLTI
+516 VFVKMLQLISDNLAI
-531 AAQNSALKLDLCG
+531 ADQSSTLKLDLCA
-544 ELKQKYQTGL
+544 ELKQKYPTGL
-554 RGCSSTKVQIEKWA
+554 LLCSDSKIQIEKGQT
-568 SEQTSGT
+568 EQASGT
-575 IYTFLLEKGILTRVE
+575 IYTFLLQKGSLIWVE
-590 ISDKELETKVLKEL
+590 ISDKILETKVLQNL
-604 DLTKVTKD
+604 DIWKITKD
-612 SVAPMIPVI
+612 TLAPMIPVI

-659 WGSVKIYF
+659 WGSVRIYF
-667 QVEGIDFIWGYDV
+667 EVEGINFIGGYDV
-680 VTSRLAPISLDFGV
+680 VTNRLAPISLDFWA
-694 ARKPVIVQKMEL
+694 ARKPIIIQKMEL
-706 ILDDQHLEELNAFL
+706 NLDDQHRDDLNAFL
-720 LGPVNYLKKINPNL
+720 LNPINYVQKINPNL
-734 VKRYFVDGKLTL
+734 VKKYFVDGKLTL
-746 PKDKEEKEK
+746 SQENK

>member
-1 MKESI
+1 M
-6 FFNKQQLQIIRW
+6 
-18 YNYLYTLFFEY
+18 
-29 WVWFFGFLISL
+29 
-40 LVVSGLVIFPIF
+40 FPIF

-123 DQAKWNTYAKP
+123 DQAKWNTYAEP

-162 NSKPYAGLPV
+162 NSKPYAGFPV
-172 QWDIKQFF
+172 QWGIKQFF

-210 LAWVGGNNAINDTF
+210 LAWVGGNNAMSDTF

-231 PDEFFTIYEK
+231 PDEFFSIYEK
-241 LKYNSDNQKRFCS
+241 LKYNSNNQKRFCS

-276 CGSEEYATYTELR
+276 CGSEEYSTYTEFR

-347 DLLLKESNRN
+347 DLLLREANRSSQ
-357 WELINQFTRDFT
+357 LINQFARDFS
-369 YWYNVSIID
+369 YWYNVSIVD

-407 KTLNFTGLAKQTTLT
+407 KTLNFIGLAKQSTLN

-427 TLWTPEKSDSQNL
+427 TLWTLEKSHSQNL
-440 EELFRANLPSQF
+440 EELFRANLPGQF
-452 RLTSLVNQEES
+452 RLTSLVNQEETE
-463 QSLIVKWLDKSTDI
+463 SLVVKGLDRDTDV

-483 KFDGTRLYVEKVRI
+483 KFDGVKLYVEKVSI
-497 QGNNSLE
+497 SGNKALE

-516 VFVKMLELISENLTI
+516 VFVKMLQLISDNLAI
-531 AAQNSALKLDLCG
+531 ADQSSTLKLDLCA
-544 ELKQKYQTGL
+544 ELKQKYPTGL
-554 RGCSSTKVQIEKWA
+554 LLCSDTKIQIEKGQT
-568 SEQTSGT
+568 EQASGT
-575 IYTFLLEKGILTRVE
+575 IYTFLLQKGSLIWVE
-590 ISDKELETKVLKEL
+590 ISDKILETKVLQNL
-604 DLTKVTKD
+604 DIWKITKD
-612 SVAPMIPVI
+612 TLAPMIPVI

-647 YFSKAPK
+647 YFSKSPK

-659 WGSVKIYF
+659 WGSVRIYF
-667 QVEGIDFIWGYDV
+667 EVEGINFIGGYDV
-680 VTSRLAPISLDFGV
+680 ITNRLAPISLDFWA
-694 ARKPVIVQKMEL
+694 ARKPIIIQKMEL
-706 ILDDQHLEELNAFL
+706 NLDDEHRDDLNAFL
-720 LGPVNYLKKINPNL
+720 LNPINYIQKINPNL
-734 VKRYFVDGKLTL
+734 VKKYFVDGKLTL
-746 PKDKEEKEK
+746 SQENK

>member
-40 LVVSGLVIFPIF
+40 LVVSGLVMFPIF

-74 MDQRSVINS
+74 MDQRSIINS

-123 DQAKWNTYAKP
+123 DQAKWNTYAEP

-172 QWDIKQFF
+172 QWGIKQFF

-210 LAWVGGNNAINDTF
+210 LAWVGGNNATSDTF

-369 YWYNVSIID
+369 YWYNVSIVD

-427 TLWTPEKSDSQNL
+427 TLWTPEKSNSQNL

-452 RLTSLVNQEES
+452 RLPSLTNQEETAS
-463 QSLIVKWLDKSTDI
+463 FIVKGLDRDTDVR
-477 KLEAVI
+477 LEAVI
-483 KFDGTRLYVEKVRI
+483 KFDGVKLYVEKVSI
-497 QGNNSLE
+497 SGNKALE

-516 VFVKMLELISENLTI
+516 VFVKMLQLISDNLAI
-531 AAQNSALKLDLCG
+531 ADQSSTLKLDLCA
-544 ELKQKYQTGL
+544 ELKQKYPTGL
-554 RGCSSTKVQIEKWA
+554 LFCSDSKIQIEKGQI
-568 SEQTSGT
+568 EQASGT
-575 IYTFLLEKGILTRVE
+575 IYTFLLQKGSLIWVE
-590 ISDKELETKVLKEL
+590 ISDKILETKVLQNL
-604 DLTKVTKD
+604 DIWKITKD
-612 SVAPMIPVI
+612 TLAPMIPVI

-659 WGSVKIYF
+659 WGSVRIYF
-667 QVEGIDFIWGYDV
+667 EVEGINFIGGYDV
-680 VTSRLAPISLDFGV
+680 VTNRLAPISLDFWA
-694 ARKPVIVQKMEL
+694 ARKPIIIQKMEL
-706 ILDDQHLEELNAFL
+706 NLDDQHRDDLNAFL
-720 LGPVNYLKKINPNL
+720 LNPINYIQKINPNL
-734 VKRYFVDGKLTL
+734 VKKYFVDGKLTL
-746 PKDKEEKEK
+746 SQENK

>member
-40 LVVSGLVIFPIF
+40 LVVSGLVMFPIF

-74 MDQRSVINS
+74 MDQRSIINS
-83 FSGFHVQMLWGPVQ
+83 FLGFHVQMLWGPVQ

-123 DQAKWNTYAKP
+123 DQAKWNTYAEP

-162 NSKPYAGLPV
+162 NSKPHAGLPV
-172 QWDIKQFF
+172 QWDIKHFF

-210 LAWVGGNNAINDTF
+210 LAWVGGNNALSDTF

-347 DLLLKESNRN
+347 DLLLKEPNRN

-369 YWYNVSIID
+369 YWYNISIVD

-422 IDTTS
+422 IDTTN

-452 RLTSLVNQEES
+452 RLTSLTNQEET
-463 QSLIVKWLDKSTDI
+463 QSLVVKGLDRDTDV

-483 KFDGTRLYVEKVRI
+483 KFDGVKLYVEKVSI
-497 QGNNSLE
+497 SANKALE

-516 VFVKMLELISENLTI
+516 VFVKMLQLISDNLAI
-531 AAQNSALKLDLCG
+531 ADQNSTLKLDLCS
-544 ELKQKYQTGL
+544 ELKQKYPTGL
-554 RGCSSTKVQIEKWA
+554 LLCSDSKIQIEKGQT
-568 SEQTSGT
+568 EQASGT
-575 IYTFLLEKGILTRVE
+575 IYTFLLQKGSLIWVE
-590 ISDKELETKVLKEL
+590 ISDKILETKVLQNL
-604 DLTKVTKD
+604 DIWKITKD
-612 SVAPMIPVI
+612 TLAPMLPVI

-659 WGSVKIYF
+659 WGSVRIYF
-667 QVEGIDFIWGYDV
+667 EVEGINFIGGYDV
-680 VTSRLAPISLDFGV
+680 VTNRLAPISLDFWA
-694 ARKPVIVQKMEL
+694 ARKPIIIQKMEL
-706 ILDDQHLEELNAFL
+706 NLDDQHRDELNAFL
-720 LGPVNYLKKINPNL
+720 LNPINYVQKINPNL
-734 VKRYFVDGKLTL
+734 VKKYFVDGKLTL
-746 PKDKEEKEK
+746 SQGNK

>member
-40 LVVSGLVIFPIF
+40 LVVSGLVMFPIF

-83 FSGFHVQMLWGPVQ
+83 FSWFHVQMLWGPVQ

-123 DQAKWNTYAKP
+123 DQAKWNTYAEP

-162 NSKPYAGLPV
+162 NTKPYAGLPV
-172 QWDIKQFF
+172 QWGIKQFF

-210 LAWVGGNNAINDTF
+210 LAWVWGNNPMSDTF

-241 LKYNSDNQKRFCS
+241 LKYNSNNQKRFCS

-309 SKLLNEYKLFVMQQL
+309 SKTLNEYKLFVMQQL

-347 DLLLKESNRN
+347 DLLLREANRSSQ
-357 WELINQFTRDFT
+357 LINQFARDFT
-369 YWYNVSIID
+369 YWYNVSIVD

-407 KTLNFTGLAKQTTLT
+407 KTLNFIGLAKQSTLN

-427 TLWTPEKSDSQNL
+427 TLWTPEKSNSQNL

-452 RLTSLVNQEES
+452 RLTSLVNQEETE
-463 QSLIVKWLDKSTDI
+463 SLVVKGLDRDTDI

-483 KFDGTRLYVEKVRI
+483 KFDGVKLYVEKVSI
-497 QGNNSLE
+497 SGNKALE

-516 VFVKMLELISENLTI
+516 VFVKMLQLISDNLAI
-531 AAQNSALKLDLCG
+531 ADQSSTLKLDLCA
-544 ELKQKYQTGL
+544 ELKQKYPTGL
-554 RGCSSTKVQIEKWA
+554 LLCSDSKIQIEKGQT
-568 SEQTSGT
+568 EQASGT
-575 IYTFLLEKGILTRVE
+575 IYTFLLQKGSLIWVE
-590 ISDKELETKVLKEL
+590 ISDKILETKVLQNL
-604 DLTKVTKD
+604 DIWKITKD
-612 SVAPMIPVI
+612 TLAPMIPVI

-659 WGSVKIYF
+659 WGSVRIYF
-667 QVEGIDFIWGYDV
+667 EVEGINFIGGYDV
-680 VTSRLAPISLDFGV
+680 VTNRLAPISLDFWA
-694 ARKPVIVQKMEL
+694 ARKPIIIQKMEL
-706 ILDDQHLEELNAFL
+706 NLDDEHRDDLNAFL
-720 LGPVNYLKKINPNL
+720 LNPINYVQKINPNL
-734 VKRYFVDGKLTL
+734 VKKYFVDGKLIL
-746 PKDKEEKEK
+746 SQENK

>member
-40 LVVSGLVIFPIF
+40 LVVSGLVMFPIF

-83 FSGFHVQMLWGPVQ
+83 FSWFHVQMLWGPVQ

-123 DQAKWNTYAKP
+123 DQTKWNTYAEP

-148 FLDIFVTPLQKTTL
+148 FLDIFVAPLQKTAL
-162 NSKPYAGLPV
+162 NAKPYAGLPV

-210 LAWVGGNNAINDTF
+210 LAWVGGNNAMSDTF

-241 LKYNSDNQKRFCS
+241 LKYNSNNQKRFCS

-276 CGSEEYATYTELR
+276 CGSEEYATYTEFR

-347 DLLLKESNRN
+347 DLLLREANRSSQ
-357 WELINQFTRDFT
+357 LINQFARDFS
-369 YWYNVSIID
+369 YWYNVSIVD

-407 KTLNFTGLAKQTTLT
+407 KTLNFIGLAKQSTLN

-427 TLWTPEKSDSQNL
+427 TLWTLEKSHHQNL
-440 EELFRANLPSQF
+440 EELFRANLPGQF
-452 RLTSLVNQEES
+452 RLTSLVNHEET
-463 QSLIVKWLDKSTDI
+463 QSLVVKGLDRDTDV

-483 KFDGTRLYVEKVRI
+483 KFDGVKLYVEKVSI
-497 QGNNSLE
+497 SGNKALE

-516 VFVKMLELISENLTI
+516 VFVKMLQLISDNLAI
-531 AAQNSALKLDLCG
+531 ADQNSTLKLDLCA
-544 ELKQKYQTGL
+544 ELKQKYPTGL
-554 RGCSSTKVQIEKWA
+554 LLCSDTKIQIEKGQT
-568 SEQTSGT
+568 EQASGT
-575 IYTFLLEKGILTRVE
+575 IYTFLLQKGSLIWVE
-590 ISDKELETKVLKEL
+590 ISDKILETKVLQNL
-604 DLTKVTKD
+604 DIWKITKD
-612 SVAPMIPVI
+612 TLAPMIPVI

-659 WGSVKIYF
+659 WGSVRIYF
-667 QVEGIDFIWGYDV
+667 EVEGINFIGGYDV
-680 VTSRLAPISLDFGV
+680 ITNRLAPISLDFW
-694 ARKPVIVQKMEL
+694 ATRKPIIIQKMEL
-706 ILDDQHLEELNAFL
+706 NLDDQHRDELNAFL
-720 LGPVNYLKKINPNL
+720 LNPINYVQKINPNL
-734 VKRYFVDGKLTL
+734 VKKYFVDGKLTL
-746 PKDKEEKEK
+746 WQENK

>member
-40 LVVSGLVIFPIF
+40 LVVSGLVMFPIF

-83 FSGFHVQMLWGPVQ
+83 FSWFHVQMLWGPVQ

-123 DQAKWNTYAKP
+123 DQTKWNTYAEP

-148 FLDIFVTPLQKTTL
+148 FLDIFVAPLQKTAL
-162 NSKPYAGLPV
+162 NAKPYAGLPV

-210 LAWVGGNNAINDTF
+210 LAWVGGNNAMSDTF

-241 LKYNSDNQKRFCS
+241 LKYNSNNQKRFCS

-276 CGSEEYATYTELR
+276 CGSEEYATYTEFR

-347 DLLLKESNRN
+347 DLLLREANRSSQ
-357 WELINQFTRDFT
+357 LINQFARDFS
-369 YWYNVSIID
+369 YWYNVSIVD

-407 KTLNFTGLAKQTTLT
+407 KTLNFIGLAKQSTLN

-427 TLWTPEKSDSQNL
+427 TLWTLEKSHHQNL
-440 EELFRANLPSQF
+440 EELFRANLPGQF
-452 RLTSLVNQEES
+452 RLTSLVNHEET
-463 QSLIVKWLDKSTDI
+463 QSLVVKGLDRDTDV

-483 KFDGTRLYVEKVRI
+483 KFDGVKLYVEKVSI
-497 QGNNSLE
+497 SGNKALE

-516 VFVKMLELISENLTI
+516 VFVKMLQLISDNLAI
-531 AAQNSALKLDLCG
+531 ADQNSTLKLDLCA
-544 ELKQKYQTGL
+544 ELKQKYPTGL
-554 RGCSSTKVQIEKWA
+554 LLCSDTKIQIEKGQT
-568 SEQTSGT
+568 EQASGT
-575 IYTFLLEKGILTRVE
+575 IYTFLLQKGSLIWVE
-590 ISDKELETKVLKEL
+590 ISDKILETKVLQNL
-604 DLTKVTKD
+604 DIWKITKD
-612 SVAPMIPVI
+612 TLAPMIPVI

-659 WGSVKIYF
+659 WGSVRIYF
-667 QVEGIDFIWGYDV
+667 EVEGINFIGGYDV
-680 VTSRLAPISLDFGV
+680 ITNRLAPISLDFW
-694 ARKPVIVQKMEL
+694 ATRKPIIIQKMEL
-706 ILDDQHLEELNAFL
+706 NLDDQHRDELNAFL
-720 LGPVNYLKKINPNL
+720 LNPINYVQKINPNL
-734 VKRYFVDGKLTL
+734 VKKYFVDGKLTL
-746 PKDKEEKEK
+746 LQENK

>member
-40 LVVSGLVIFPIF
+40 LVVSGLVMFPIF

-83 FSGFHVQMLWGPVQ
+83 FSWFHVQMLWGPVQ

-123 DQAKWNTYAKP
+123 DQTKWNTYAEP

-148 FLDIFVTPLQKTTL
+148 FLDIFVAPLQKTAL
-162 NSKPYAGLPV
+162 NAKPYAGLPV

-210 LAWVGGNNAINDTF
+210 LAWVGGNNAMSDTF

-241 LKYNSDNQKRFCS
+241 LKYNPNNQKRFCS

-276 CGSEEYATYTELR
+276 CGSEEYATYTEFR

-347 DLLLKESNRN
+347 DLLLREANRSSQ
-357 WELINQFTRDFT
+357 LINQFARDFS
-369 YWYNVSIID
+369 YWYNVSIVD

-407 KTLNFTGLAKQTTLT
+407 KTLNFIGLAKQSTLN

-427 TLWTPEKSDSQNL
+427 TLWTLEKSHHQNL
-440 EELFRANLPSQF
+440 EELFRANLPGQF
-452 RLTSLVNQEES
+452 RLTSLVNHEET
-463 QSLIVKWLDKSTDI
+463 QSLVVKGLDRDTDV

-483 KFDGTRLYVEKVRI
+483 KFDGVKLYVEKVSI
-497 QGNNSLE
+497 SGNKALE

-516 VFVKMLELISENLTI
+516 VFVKMLQLISDNLAI
-531 AAQNSALKLDLCG
+531 ADQNSTLKLDLCA
-544 ELKQKYQTGL
+544 ELKQKYPTGL
-554 RGCSSTKVQIEKWA
+554 LLCSDTKIQIEKGQT
-568 SEQTSGT
+568 EQASGT
-575 IYTFLLEKGILTRVE
+575 IYTFLLQKGSLIWVE
-590 ISDKELETKVLKEL
+590 ISDKILETKVLQNL
-604 DLTKVTKD
+604 DIWKITKD
-612 SVAPMIPVI
+612 TLAPMIPVI

-659 WGSVKIYF
+659 WGSVRIYF
-667 QVEGIDFIWGYDV
+667 EVEGINFIGGYDV
-680 VTSRLAPISLDFGV
+680 ITNRLAPISLDFW
-694 ARKPVIVQKMEL
+694 ATRKPIIIQKMEL
-706 ILDDQHLEELNAFL
+706 NLDDQHRDELNAFL
-720 LGPVNYLKKINPNL
+720 LNPINYVQKINPNL
-734 VKRYFVDGKLTL
+734 VKKYFVDGKLTL
-746 PKDKEEKEK
+746 WQENK

>member
-40 LVVSGLVIFPIF
+40 LVVSGLVMFPIF

-83 FSGFHVQMLWGPVQ
+83 FSWFHVQMLWGPVQ

-123 DQAKWNTYAKP
+123 DQAKWNTYAEP

-210 LAWVGGNNAINDTF
+210 LAWVGGNNATSDTF

-241 LKYNSDNQKRFCS
+241 LKYNSNNQKRFCS

-309 SKLLNEYKLFVMQQL
+309 SRMLNEYKLFVMQQL

-369 YWYNVSIID
+369 YWYNVSIVD

-427 TLWTPEKSDSQNL
+427 TLWTPEKSNSQNL

-452 RLTSLVNQEES
+452 RLTSLTNQEGT
-463 QSLIVKWLDKSTDI
+463 QSLVVKWLDRDTDVR
-477 KLEAVI
+477 LEAVI
-483 KFDGTRLYVEKVRI
+483 KFDGVKLYVEKVSI
-497 QGNNSLE
+497 SANKALE

-516 VFVKMLELISENLTI
+516 VFVKMLQLISDNLAI
-531 AAQNSALKLDLCG
+531 ADQSSTLKLDLCA
-544 ELKQKYQTGL
+544 ELKQKYPTEL
-554 RGCSSTKVQIEKWA
+554 LLCSDSKIQIEKGQT
-568 SEQTSGT
+568 EQASGT
-575 IYTFLLEKGILTRVE
+575 IYTFLLQKGSLIWVE
-590 ISDKELETKVLKEL
+590 ISDKILETKVLQNL
-604 DLTKVTKD
+604 DIWKITKD
-612 SVAPMIPVI
+612 TLAPMIPVI

-659 WGSVKIYF
+659 WGSVRIYF
-667 QVEGIDFIWGYDV
+667 EVEGINFIGGYDV
-680 VTSRLAPISLDFGV
+680 VTNRLAPISLDFWA
-694 ARKPVIVQKMEL
+694 ARKPIIIQKMEL
-706 ILDDQHLEELNAFL
+706 NLDDQHRDELNAFL
-720 LGPVNYLKKINPNL
+720 LNPINYVQKINPNL
-734 VKRYFVDGKLTL
+734 VKKYFVDGKLTL
-746 PKDKEEKEK
+746 SQENK

>member
-40 LVVSGLVIFPIF
+40 LVVSGLVMFPIF

-123 DQAKWNTYAKP
+123 DQAKWNTYAEP
-134 ILNST
+134 ILSST

-172 QWDIKQFF
+172 QWGIKHFF

-210 LAWVGGNNAINDTF
+210 LAWVWGNNPMSDSF

-241 LKYNSDNQKRFCS
+241 LKYNSNNQKRFCS

-309 SKLLNEYKLFVMQQL
+309 SKMLNEYKLFVMQQL

-369 YWYNVSIID
+369 YWYNVSIVD

-407 KTLNFTGLAKQTTLT
+407 KTLNFIGLSKQSTLN

-427 TLWTPEKSDSQNL
+427 TLWTPEKSNSQNL
-440 EELFRANLPSQF
+440 EELFRANLPGQF
-452 RLTSLVNQEES
+452 RLTSLVNQEETE
-463 QSLIVKWLDKSTDI
+463 SLVVKGLDRDTDV

-483 KFDGTRLYVEKVRI
+483 KFDGVKLYVEKVSI
-497 QGNNSLE
+497 SGNKALE

-516 VFVKMLELISENLTI
+516 VFVKMLQLISDNLAI
-531 AAQNSALKLDLCG
+531 ADQNSTLKLDLCA
-544 ELKQKYQTGL
+544 ELKQKYPTGL
-554 RGCSSTKVQIEKWA
+554 LLCSDTKIQIEKGQT
-568 SEQTSGT
+568 EQASGT
-575 IYTFLLEKGILTRVE
+575 IYTFLVQKGSLIWVE
-590 ISDKELETKVLKEL
+590 ISDKILETKVLQNL
-604 DLTKVTKD
+604 DIWKITKD
-612 SVAPMIPVI
+612 TLAPMIPVI

-659 WGSVKIYF
+659 WGSVRIYF
-667 QVEGIDFIWGYDV
+667 EVEGINFIGGYDV
-680 VTSRLAPISLDFGV
+680 VTNRLAPISLDFWA
-694 ARKPVIVQKMEL
+694 ARKPIIIQKMEL
-706 ILDDQHLEELNAFL
+706 NLDDQHRDELNAFL
-720 LGPVNYLKKINPNL
+720 LNPINYVQKINPNL
-734 VKRYFVDGKLTL
+734 VKKYFVDGKLTL
-746 PKDKEEKEK
+746 SQENK

>member
-40 LVVSGLVIFPIF
+40 LVVSGLVMFPIF

-123 DQAKWNTYAKP
+123 DQAKWNTYAEP

-162 NSKPYAGLPV
+162 NTKPYAGLPV

-210 LAWVGGNNAINDTF
+210 LAWVGGNNALSDTF

-231 PDEFFTIYEK
+231 PDEFFSIYEK
-241 LKYNSDNQKRFCS
+241 LKYNSNNQKRFCS

-276 CGSEEYATYTELR
+276 CGSEEYANYTELR

-369 YWYNVSIID
+369 YWYNVSIVD

-427 TLWTPEKSDSQNL
+427 TLWTPEKSNSQNL

-452 RLTSLVNQEES
+452 RLTSLTNQEETE
-463 QSLIVKWLDKSTDI
+463 SLIVKGLDRDTDVR
-477 KLEAVI
+477 LEAVI
-483 KFDGTRLYVEKVRI
+483 KFDGVKLYVEKVSI
-497 QGNNSLE
+497 SGNKALE

-516 VFVKMLELISENLTI
+516 VFVKMLQLISDNLAI
-531 AAQNSALKLDLCG
+531 ADQNSTLKLDLCA
-544 ELKQKYQTGL
+544 ELKQKYPTGL
-554 RGCSSTKVQIEKWA
+554 LLCSDTKIQIEKGQT
-568 SEQTSGT
+568 EQASGT
-575 IYTFLLEKGILTRVE
+575 IYTFLLQKGSLIWVE
-590 ISDKELETKVLKEL
+590 ISDKILETKVLQNL
-604 DLTKVTKD
+604 DIWKITKD
-612 SVAPMIPVI
+612 TLAPMIPVI

-659 WGSVKIYF
+659 WGSVRIYF
-667 QVEGIDFIWGYDV
+667 EVEGINFIGGYDV
-680 VTSRLAPISLDFGV
+680 VTNRLAPISLDFWA
-694 ARKPVIVQKMEL
+694 ARKPIIIQKMEL
-706 ILDDQHLEELNAFL
+706 NLDDQHRDDLNAFL
-720 LGPVNYLKKINPNL
+720 LNPINYVQKINPNL
-734 VKRYFVDGKLTL
+734 VKKYFVDGKLTL
-746 PKDKEEKEK
+746 SQENK

>member
-1 MKESI
+1 M
-6 FFNKQQLQIIRW
+6 
-18 YNYLYTLFFEY
+18 
-29 WVWFFGFLISL
+29 
-40 LVVSGLVIFPIF
+40 FPIF

-83 FSGFHVQMLWGPVQ
+83 FSWFHVQMLWGPVQ

-123 DQAKWNTYAKP
+123 DQAKWNTYAEP
-134 ILNST
+134 ILSST

-162 NSKPYAGLPV
+162 NAKPYAGLPV

-210 LAWVGGNNAINDTF
+210 LAWAWGSGAMSDTF

-231 PDEFFTIYEK
+231 PDEFFSIYEK
-241 LKYNSDNQKRFCS
+241 LKYNSNNQKRFCS
-254 GILQYLQYGGKND
+254 GILQYLQYGGNND

-369 YWYNVSIID
+369 YWYNVSIVD

-427 TLWTPEKSDSQNL
+427 TLWTPEKSNSQNL

-452 RLTSLVNQEES
+452 RLTSLTNQEET
-463 QSLIVKWLDKSTDI
+463 QSLVVKGLDRDTDVR
-477 KLEAVI
+477 LEAVI
-483 KFDGTRLYVEKVRI
+483 KFDGVKLYVEKVSI
-497 QGNNSLE
+497 SANKALE

-516 VFVKMLELISENLTI
+516 VFVKMLQLISDNLAI
-531 AAQNSALKLDLCG
+531 ADQSSTLKLDLCA
-544 ELKQKYQTGL
+544 ELKQKYPTGL
-554 RGCSSTKVQIEKWA
+554 LFCSDSKIQIEKGQI
-568 SEQTSGT
+568 EQASGT
-575 IYTFLLEKGILTRVE
+575 IYTFLLQKGSLIWVE
-590 ISDKELETKVLKEL
+590 ISDKILETKVLQNL
-604 DLTKVTKD
+604 DIWKITKD
-612 SVAPMIPVI
+612 TLAPMIPVI

-659 WGSVKIYF
+659 WGSVRIYF
-667 QVEGIDFIWGYDV
+667 EVEGINFIGGYDV
-680 VTSRLAPISLDFGV
+680 VTNRLAPISLDFWA
-694 ARKPVIVQKMEL
+694 ARKPIIIQKMEL
-706 ILDDQHLEELNAFL
+706 NLDDQHRDDLNAFL
-720 LGPVNYLKKINPNL
+720 LNPINYVQKINPNL
-734 VKRYFVDGKLTL
+734 VKKYFVDGKLTL
-746 PKDKEEKEK
+746 SQENK

>member
-40 LVVSGLVIFPIF
+40 LVVSGLVMFPIF
-52 SEVYGKETG
+52 SDVYGKETG

-83 FSGFHVQMLWGPVQ
+83 FSWFHVQMLWGPVQ

-123 DQAKWNTYAKP
+123 DQAKWNTYAEP
-134 ILNST
+134 ILSST

-162 NSKPYAGLPV
+162 NAKPYAGLPV

-210 LAWVGGNNAINDTF
+210 LAWAWGSGAMSDTF

-231 PDEFFTIYEK
+231 PDEFFSIYEK
-241 LKYNSDNQKRFCS
+241 LKYNSNNQKRFCS
-254 GILQYLQYGGKND
+254 GILQYLQYGGNND

-369 YWYNVSIID
+369 YWYNVSIVD

-427 TLWTPEKSDSQNL
+427 TLWTPEKSNSQNL

-452 RLTSLVNQEES
+452 RLTSLTNQEET
-463 QSLIVKWLDKSTDI
+463 QSLVVKGLDRDTDVR
-477 KLEAVI
+477 LEAVI
-483 KFDGTRLYVEKVRI
+483 KFDGVKLYVEKVSI
-497 QGNNSLE
+497 SANKALE

-516 VFVKMLELISENLTI
+516 VFVKMLQLISDNLAI
-531 AAQNSALKLDLCG
+531 ADQSSTLKLDLCA
-544 ELKQKYQTGL
+544 ELKQKYPTGL
-554 RGCSSTKVQIEKWA
+554 LFCSDSKIQIEKGQI
-568 SEQTSGT
+568 EQASGT
-575 IYTFLLEKGILTRVE
+575 IYTFLLQKGSLIWVE
-590 ISDKELETKVLKEL
+590 ISDKILETKVLQNL
-604 DLTKVTKD
+604 DIWKITKD
-612 SVAPMIPVI
+612 TLAPMIPVI

-659 WGSVKIYF
+659 WGSVRIYF
-667 QVEGIDFIWGYDV
+667 EVEGINFIGGYDV
-680 VTSRLAPISLDFGV
+680 VTNRLAPISLDFWA
-694 ARKPVIVQKMEL
+694 ARKPIIIQKMEL
-706 ILDDQHLEELNAFL
+706 NLDDQHRDDLNAFL
-720 LGPVNYLKKINPNL
+720 LNPINYVQKINPNL
-734 VKRYFVDGKLTL
+734 VKKYFVDGKLTL
-746 PKDKEEKEK
+746 SQENK

>member
-40 LVVSGLVIFPIF
+40 LVVSGLVMFPIF

-123 DQAKWNTYAKP
+123 DQAKWNTYAEP

-148 FLDIFVTPLQKTTL
+148 FLDIFVTPLQKATL
-162 NSKPYAGLPV
+162 NAKPYAGLPV

-180 GLSCLDTISAGSFVC
+180 GLWCLDTISAGSFVC

-210 LAWVGGNNAINDTF
+210 LAWVGGNNALSDTF

-369 YWYNVSIID
+369 YWYNISIVD

-427 TLWTPEKSDSQNL
+427 TLWTPEKSNSQNL

-452 RLTSLVNQEES
+452 RLTSLTNQEET
-463 QSLIVKWLDKSTDI
+463 QSLVVKGLDRDTDVR
-477 KLEAVI
+477 LEAVI
-483 KFDGTRLYVEKVRI
+483 KFDGVKLYVGKVSI
-497 QGNNSLE
+497 SGNKALE

-516 VFVKMLELISENLTI
+516 VFVKMLQLISDNLAI
-531 AAQNSALKLDLCG
+531 ADQSSTLKLDLCA
-544 ELKQKYQTGL
+544 ELKQKYPTGL
-554 RGCSSTKVQIEKWA
+554 LLCSDSKIQIEKGQT
-568 SEQTSGT
+568 EQASGT
-575 IYTFLLEKGILTRVE
+575 IYTFLLQKGSLIWVE
-590 ISDKELETKVLKEL
+590 ISDKILETKVLQNL
-604 DLTKVTKD
+604 DIWKITKD
-612 SVAPMIPVI
+612 TLAPMIPVI

-654 KVEVS
+654 KVEVN
-659 WGSVKIYF
+659 WGSVRIYF
-667 QVEGIDFIWGYDV
+667 EVEGINFIGGYDV
-680 VTSRLAPISLDFGV
+680 ITNRLAPISLDFWAV
-694 ARKPVIVQKMEL
+694 RKPIIIQKMEL
-706 ILDDQHLEELNAFL
+706 NLDDQHRDELNAFL
-720 LGPVNYLKKINPNL
+720 LNPINYVQKINPNL
-734 VKRYFVDGKLTL
+734 VKKYFVDGKLTL
-746 PKDKEEKEK
+746 SQENK

>member
-40 LVVSGLVIFPIF
+40 LVVSGLVMFPIF

-123 DQAKWNTYAKP
+123 DQAKWNTYAEP

-148 FLDIFVTPLQKTTL
+148 FLDIFVTPLQKATL
-162 NSKPYAGLPV
+162 NAKPYAGLPV

-210 LAWVGGNNAINDTF
+210 LAWVGGNNATSDTF

-241 LKYNSDNQKRFCS
+241 LKYNSNNQKRFCS

-347 DLLLKESNRN
+347 DLLLREANRSSQ
-357 WELINQFTRDFT
+357 LINQFARDFS
-369 YWYNVSIID
+369 YWYNVSIVD

-394 TLTTRLFSIHNGN
+394 TLTTRLFSIYNGN
-407 KTLNFTGLAKQTTLT
+407 KTLNFIGLSKQSTLN

-427 TLWTPEKSDSQNL
+427 TLWTLEKSNSQNL

-452 RLTSLVNQEES
+452 RLTSLTNQEETE
-463 QSLIVKWLDKSTDI
+463 SLIVKGLDRDTDVR
-477 KLEAVI
+477 LEAVI
-483 KFDGTRLYVEKVRI
+483 KFDGVKLYVEKVSI
-497 QGNNSLE
+497 SGNKALE

-516 VFVKMLELISENLTI
+516 VFVKMLQLISDNLAI
-531 AAQNSALKLDLCG
+531 ADQSSTLKLDLCA
-544 ELKQKYQTGL
+544 ELKQKYPTGL
-554 RGCSSTKVQIEKWA
+554 LLCSDSKIQIEKGQT
-568 SEQTSGT
+568 EQASGT
-575 IYTFLLEKGILTRVE
+575 IYTFLLQKGSLIWVE
-590 ISDKELETKVLKEL
+590 ISDKILETKVLQNL
-604 DLTKVTKD
+604 DIWKITKD
-612 SVAPMIPVI
+612 TLAPMIPVI

-659 WGSVKIYF
+659 WGSVRIYF
-667 QVEGIDFIWGYDV
+667 EVEGINFIGGYDV
-680 VTSRLAPISLDFGV
+680 VTNRLAPISLDFWA
-694 ARKPVIVQKMEL
+694 ARKPIIIQKMEL
-706 ILDDQHLEELNAFL
+706 NLDDQHRDDLNAFL
-720 LGPVNYLKKINPNL
+720 LNPINYVQKINPNL
-734 VKRYFVDGKLTL
+734 VKKYFVDGKLTL
-746 PKDKEEKEK
+746 SQENK

>member
-40 LVVSGLVIFPIF
+40 LVVSGLVMFPIF

-123 DQAKWNTYAKP
+123 DQAKWNTYAEP

-148 FLDIFVTPLQKTTL
+148 FLDIFVTPLQKATL
-162 NSKPYAGLPV
+162 NAKPYAGLPV

-210 LAWVGGNNAINDTF
+210 LAWVGGNNATSDTF

-231 PDEFFTIYEK
+231 SDEFFTIYEK

-276 CGSEEYATYTELR
+276 CGSEEYAIYTELR

-369 YWYNVSIID
+369 YWYNVSIVD

-427 TLWTPEKSDSQNL
+427 TLWTPEKSNSQNL

-452 RLTSLVNQEES
+452 RLTSLTNQEET
-463 QSLIVKWLDKSTDI
+463 QSLVVKGLDRDTDVR
-477 KLEAVI
+477 LEAVI
-483 KFDGTRLYVEKVRI
+483 KFDGVKLYVGKVSI
-497 QGNNSLE
+497 SGNKALE

-516 VFVKMLELISENLTI
+516 VFVKMLQLISDNLAI
-531 AAQNSALKLDLCG
+531 ADQNSTLKLDLCA
-544 ELKQKYQTGL
+544 ELKQKYPTGL
-554 RGCSSTKVQIEKWA
+554 LLCSDSKIQIEKGQT
-568 SEQTSGT
+568 EQASGT
-575 IYTFLLEKGILTRVE
+575 IYTFLLQKGSLIWVE
-590 ISDKELETKVLKEL
+590 ISDKILETKVLQNL
-604 DLTKVTKD
+604 DIWKITKD
-612 SVAPMIPVI
+612 TLAPMIPVI

-654 KVEVS
+654 KVEVN
-659 WGSVKIYF
+659 WGSVRIYF
-667 QVEGIDFIWGYDV
+667 EVEGINFIGGYDV
-680 VTSRLAPISLDFGV
+680 VTNRLAPISLDFWA
-694 ARKPVIVQKMEL
+694 ARKPIIIQKMEL
-706 ILDDQHLEELNAFL
+706 NLDDQHRDDLNAFL
-720 LGPVNYLKKINPNL
+720 LNPINYIQKINPNL
-734 VKRYFVDGKLTL
+734 VKKYFVDGKLTL
-746 PKDKEEKEK
+746 SQDNK

>member
-40 LVVSGLVIFPIF
+40 LVVSGLVMFPIF

-123 DQAKWNTYAKP
+123 DQAKWNTYAEP

-148 FLDIFVTPLQKTTL
+148 FLDIFVTPLQKATL
-162 NSKPYAGLPV
+162 NAKPYAGLPV

-210 LAWVGGNNAINDTF
+210 LAWVGGNNATSDTF

-231 PDEFFTIYEK
+231 SDEFFTIYEK

-276 CGSEEYATYTELR
+276 CGSEEYAIYTELR

-369 YWYNVSIID
+369 YWYNVSIVD

-427 TLWTPEKSDSQNL
+427 TLWTPEKSNSQNL

-452 RLTSLVNQEES
+452 RLTSLTNQEET
-463 QSLIVKWLDKSTDI
+463 QSLVVKGLDRDTDVR
-477 KLEAVI
+477 LEAVI
-483 KFDGTRLYVEKVRI
+483 KFDGVKLYVGKVSI
-497 QGNNSLE
+497 SGNKALE

-516 VFVKMLELISENLTI
+516 VFVKMLQLISDNLAI
-531 AAQNSALKLDLCG
+531 ADQSSTLKLDLCA
-544 ELKQKYQTGL
+544 ELKQKYPTGL
-554 RGCSSTKVQIEKWA
+554 LLCSDSKIQIEKGQT
-568 SEQTSGT
+568 EQASGT
-575 IYTFLLEKGILTRVE
+575 IYTFLLQKGSLIWVE
-590 ISDKELETKVLKEL
+590 ISDKILETKVLQNL
-604 DLTKVTKD
+604 DIWKITKD
-612 SVAPMIPVI
+612 TLAPMIPVI

-659 WGSVKIYF
+659 WGSVRIYF
-667 QVEGIDFIWGYDV
+667 EVEGINFIGGYDV
-680 VTSRLAPISLDFGV
+680 VTNRLAPISLDFWA
-694 ARKPVIVQKMEL
+694 ARKPIIIQKMEL
-706 ILDDQHLEELNAFL
+706 NLDDQHRDDLNAFL
-720 LGPVNYLKKINPNL
+720 LNPINYIQKINPNL
-734 VKRYFVDGKLTL
+734 VKKYFVDGKLTL
-746 PKDKEEKEK
+746 SQDNK

>member
-40 LVVSGLVIFPIF
+40 LVVSGLVMFPIF

-83 FSGFHVQMLWGPVQ
+83 FSWFHVQMLWGPVQ

-123 DQAKWNTYAKP
+123 DQAKWNTYAEP

-162 NSKPYAGLPV
+162 NTKPYAGLPV

-210 LAWVGGNNAINDTF
+210 LAWVGGNNATSDTF

-276 CGSEEYATYTELR
+276 CGSEEYATYTEFR

-369 YWYNVSIID
+369 YWYNVSIVD

-407 KTLNFTGLAKQTTLT
+407 KTLNFIGLAKQTTLT

-427 TLWTPEKSDSQNL
+427 TLWTPEKSNSQNL

-452 RLTSLVNQEES
+452 RLTSLVNQEETE
-463 QSLIVKWLDKSTDI
+463 SLVVKGLDRDTDVR
-477 KLEAVI
+477 LEAVI
-483 KFDGTRLYVEKVRI
+483 KFDGVKLYVEKVSI
-497 QGNNSLE
+497 SGNKALE

-516 VFVKMLELISENLTI
+516 VFVKMLQLISDNLAI
-531 AAQNSALKLDLCG
+531 ADQSSTLKLDLCA
-544 ELKQKYQTGL
+544 ELKQKYPTGL
-554 RGCSSTKVQIEKWA
+554 LLCSDTKIQIEKGQT
-568 SEQTSGT
+568 EQASGT
-575 IYTFLLEKGILTRVE
+575 IYTFLLQKGSLIWVE
-590 ISDKELETKVLKEL
+590 ISDKILETKVLQNL
-604 DLTKVTKD
+604 DIWKITKD
-612 SVAPMIPVI
+612 TLAPMIPVI

-659 WGSVKIYF
+659 WGSVRIYF
-667 QVEGIDFIWGYDV
+667 EVEGINFIGGYDV
-680 VTSRLAPISLDFGV
+680 VTNRLAPISLDFWA
-694 ARKPVIVQKMEL
+694 ARKPIIIQKMEL
-706 ILDDQHLEELNAFL
+706 NLDDQHRDDLNAFL
-720 LGPVNYLKKINPNL
+720 LNPINYVQKINPNL
-734 VKRYFVDGKLTL
+734 VKKYFVDGKLTL
-746 PKDKEEKEK
+746 WQENK

>member
-1 MKESI
+1 M
-6 FFNKQQLQIIRW
+6 
-18 YNYLYTLFFEY
+18 
-29 WVWFFGFLISL
+29 
-40 LVVSGLVIFPIF
+40 FPIF

-123 DQAKWNTYAKP
+123 HQAKWNTYAEP

-172 QWDIKQFF
+172 QWGIKQFF

-210 LAWVGGNNAINDTF
+210 LAWVGGNNALSDTF

-231 PDEFFTIYEK
+231 PDEFFSIYEK
-241 LKYNSDNQKRFCS
+241 LKYNSNNQKRFCS

-369 YWYNVSIID
+369 YWYNVSIVD

-427 TLWTPEKSDSQNL
+427 TLWTPEKSNSQNL

-452 RLTSLVNQEES
+452 RLTSLTNQEET
-463 QSLIVKWLDKSTDI
+463 QSLIVKGLDRDTDVR
-477 KLEAVI
+477 LEAVI
-483 KFDGTRLYVEKVRI
+483 KFDGVKLYVEKVSI
-497 QGNNSLE
+497 SGNKALE

-516 VFVKMLELISENLTI
+516 VFVKMLQLISDNLAI
-531 AAQNSALKLDLCG
+531 ADQNSTLKLDLCA
-544 ELKQKYQTGL
+544 ELKQKYPTGL
-554 RGCSSTKVQIEKWA
+554 LLCSDSKIQIEKGQT
-568 SEQTSGT
+568 EQASGT
-575 IYTFLLEKGILTRVE
+575 IYTFLLQKGSLIWVE
-590 ISDKELETKVLKEL
+590 ISDKILETKVLQNL
-604 DLTKVTKD
+604 DIWKITKD
-612 SVAPMIPVI
+612 TLAPMIPVI

-659 WGSVKIYF
+659 WGSVRIYF
-667 QVEGIDFIWGYDV
+667 EVEGINFIGGYDV
-680 VTSRLAPISLDFGV
+680 VTNRLAPISLDFWA
-694 ARKPVIVQKMEL
+694 ARKPIIIQKMEL
-706 ILDDQHLEELNAFL
+706 NLDDQHRDELNAFL
-720 LGPVNYLKKINPNL
+720 LNPINYVQKINPNL
-734 VKRYFVDGKLTL
+734 VKKYFVDGKLTL
-746 PKDKEEKEK
+746 SQENK

>member
-6 FFNKQQLQIIRW
+6 FFNKQQLQLIRW

-40 LVVSGLVIFPIF
+40 LVVSGLVMFPIF

-83 FSGFHVQMLWGPVQ
+83 FSWFHVQMLWGPVQ

-123 DQAKWNTYAKP
+123 DQAKWNTYAEP

-162 NSKPYAGLPV
+162 NTKPYAGLPV

-210 LAWVGGNNAINDTF
+210 LAWVGGNNATSDTF

-369 YWYNVSIID
+369 YWYNVSIVD

-407 KTLNFTGLAKQTTLT
+407 KTLNFIGLAKQTTLT

-427 TLWTPEKSDSQNL
+427 TLWTPEKSNSQNL

-452 RLTSLVNQEES
+452 RLTSLTNQEETE
-463 QSLIVKWLDKSTDI
+463 SLIVKGLDRDTDVR
-477 KLEAVI
+477 LEAVI
-483 KFDGTRLYVEKVRI
+483 KFDGVKLYVEKVSI
-497 QGNNSLE
+497 SGNKALE

-516 VFVKMLELISENLTI
+516 VFVKMLQLISDNLAI
-531 AAQNSALKLDLCG
+531 ADQNSTLKLDLCA
-544 ELKQKYQTGL
+544 ELKQKYPTGL
-554 RGCSSTKVQIEKWA
+554 LLCSDTKIQIEKGQT
-568 SEQTSGT
+568 EQASGT
-575 IYTFLLEKGILTRVE
+575 IYTFLLQKGSLIWVE
-590 ISDKELETKVLKEL
+590 ISDKILETKVLQNL
-604 DLTKVTKD
+604 DIWKITKD
-612 SVAPMIPVI
+612 TLAPMIPVI

-659 WGSVKIYF
+659 WGSVRIYF
-667 QVEGIDFIWGYDV
+667 EVEGINFIGGYDV
-680 VTSRLAPISLDFGV
+680 VTNRLAPISLDFWA
-694 ARKPVIVQKMEL
+694 ARKPIIIQKMEL
-706 ILDDQHLEELNAFL
+706 NLDDQHRDDLNAFL
-720 LGPVNYLKKINPNL
+720 LNPINYVQKINPNL
-734 VKRYFVDGKLTL
+734 VKKYFVDGKLTL
-746 PKDKEEKEK
+746 SQENK

>member
-40 LVVSGLVIFPIF
+40 LVVSGLVMFPIF

-123 DQAKWNTYAKP
+123 DQAKWNTYAEP

-148 FLDIFVTPLQKTTL
+148 FLDIFVSPLQKATL
-162 NSKPYAGLPV
+162 NAKPYTGLPV

-180 GLSCLDTISAGSFVC
+180 GLWCLDTISAGSFVC

-210 LAWVGGNNAINDTF
+210 LAWVGGNNALSDTF

-231 PDEFFTIYEK
+231 PDEFFSIYEK
-241 LKYNSDNQKRFCS
+241 LKYNSNNQKRFCS

-369 YWYNVSIID
+369 YWYNVSIVD

-427 TLWTPEKSDSQNL
+427 TLWTPEKSNSQNL

-452 RLTSLVNQEES
+452 RLTSLTNQEET
-463 QSLIVKWLDKSTDI
+463 QSLIVKGLDRDTDVR
-477 KLEAVI
+477 LEAVI
-483 KFDGTRLYVEKVRI
+483 KFDGVKLYVEKVSI
-497 QGNNSLE
+497 SGNKALE

-516 VFVKMLELISENLTI
+516 VFVKMLQLISDNLAI
-531 AAQNSALKLDLCG
+531 ADQNSTLKLDLCA
-544 ELKQKYQTGL
+544 ELKQKYPTGL
-554 RGCSSTKVQIEKWA
+554 LLCSDTKIQIEKGQT
-568 SEQTSGT
+568 EQASGT
-575 IYTFLLEKGILTRVE
+575 IYTFLLQKGSLIWVE
-590 ISDKELETKVLKEL
+590 ISDKILETKVLQNL
-604 DLTKVTKD
+604 DIWKITKD
-612 SVAPMIPVI
+612 TLAPMIPVI

-659 WGSVKIYF
+659 WGSVRIYF
-667 QVEGIDFIWGYDV
+667 EVEGINFIGGYDV
-680 VTSRLAPISLDFGV
+680 VTNRLAPISLDFWA
-694 ARKPVIVQKMEL
+694 ARKPIIIQKMEL
-706 ILDDQHLEELNAFL
+706 NLDDQHRDELNAFL
-720 LGPVNYLKKINPNL
+720 LNPINYVQKINPNL
-734 VKRYFVDGKLTL
+734 VKKYFVDGKLTL
-746 PKDKEEKEK
+746 SQENK

>member
-40 LVVSGLVIFPIF
+40 LVVSGLVMFPIF

-123 DQAKWNTYAKP
+123 DQAKWNTYAEP
-134 ILNST
+134 ILSST

-172 QWDIKQFF
+172 QWGIKHFF

-210 LAWVGGNNAINDTF
+210 LAWVGGNNAMNDTF

-241 LKYNSDNQKRFCS
+241 LKYNSNNQKRFCS

-276 CGSEEYATYTELR
+276 CGNEEYATYTELR

-347 DLLLKESNRN
+347 DLLLREANRSSQ
-357 WELINQFTRDFT
+357 LINQFARDFS
-369 YWYNVSIID
+369 YWYNVSIVD

-407 KTLNFTGLAKQTTLT
+407 KTLNFIGLAKQSTLN

-427 TLWTPEKSDSQNL
+427 TLWTLEKSHSQNL
-440 EELFRANLPSQF
+440 EELFRANLPGQF
-452 RLTSLVNQEES
+452 RLTSLVNQEETE
-463 QSLIVKWLDKSTDI
+463 SLVVKGLDRDTDVR
-477 KLEAVI
+477 LEAVI
-483 KFDGTRLYVEKVRI
+483 KFDGVKLYVEKI
-497 QGNNSLE
+497 SISGNKALE

-516 VFVKMLELISENLTI
+516 VFVKMLQLISDNLAI
-531 AAQNSALKLDLCG
+531 ADQSSTLKLDLCA
-544 ELKQKYQTGL
+544 ELKQKYPTGL
-554 RGCSSTKVQIEKWA
+554 LLCSDTKIQIEKGQT
-568 SEQTSGT
+568 EQASGT
-575 IYTFLLEKGILTRVE
+575 IYTFLLQKGSLIWVE
-590 ISDKELETKVLKEL
+590 ISDKILETKVLQNL
-604 DLTKVTKD
+604 DIWKITKD
-612 SVAPMIPVI
+612 TLAPMIPVI

-659 WGSVKIYF
+659 WGSVRIYF
-667 QVEGIDFIWGYDV
+667 EVEGINFIGGYDV
-680 VTSRLAPISLDFGV
+680 ITNRLAPISLDFWA
-694 ARKPVIVQKMEL
+694 ARKPIIIQKMEL
-706 ILDDQHLEELNAFL
+706 NLDDQHRDELNAFL
-720 LGPVNYLKKINPNL
+720 LNPINYVQKINPNL
-734 VKRYFVDGKLTL
+734 VKKYFVDGKLTL
-746 PKDKEEKEK
+746 SQENK

>member
-40 LVVSGLVIFPIF
+40 LVLSGLVMFPIF

-74 MDQRSVINS
+74 MDQRSIINS

-123 DQAKWNTYAKP
+123 DQAKWNTYAEP

-162 NSKPYAGLPV
+162 NTKPYTGLPV

-210 LAWVGGNNAINDTF
+210 LAWAWGSGAMSDTF

-231 PDEFFTIYEK
+231 PDEFFSIYEK
-241 LKYNSDNQKRFCS
+241 LKYNSNDQKRFCS

-369 YWYNVSIID
+369 YWYNVSIVD

-407 KTLNFTGLAKQTTLT
+407 KTLNFTGLAKQTMLT

-427 TLWTPEKSDSQNL
+427 TLWTPEKSNSQNL

-452 RLTSLVNQEES
+452 RLTSLTNQEET
-463 QSLIVKWLDKSTDI
+463 QSLVVKGLDRDTDVR
-477 KLEAVI
+477 LEAVI
-483 KFDGTRLYVEKVRI
+483 KFDGVKLYVEKVSI
-497 QGNNSLE
+497 SGNKALE

-516 VFVKMLELISENLTI
+516 VFVKMLQLISDNLAI
-531 AAQNSALKLDLCG
+531 ADQNSTLKLDLCA
-544 ELKQKYQTGL
+544 ELKQKYPTGL
-554 RGCSSTKVQIEKWA
+554 LLCSDSKIQIEKGQT
-568 SEQTSGT
+568 EQASGT
-575 IYTFLLEKGILTRVE
+575 IYTFLLQKGSLIWVE
-590 ISDKELETKVLKEL
+590 ISDKILETKVLQNL
-604 DLTKVTKD
+604 DIWKITKD
-612 SVAPMIPVI
+612 TLAPMIPVI

-659 WGSVKIYF
+659 WGSVRIYF
-667 QVEGIDFIWGYDV
+667 EVEGINFIGGYDV
-680 VTSRLAPISLDFGV
+680 VTNRLAPISLDFWA
-694 ARKPVIVQKMEL
+694 ARKPIIIQKMEL
-706 ILDDQHLEELNAFL
+706 NLDDQHRDGLNAFL
-720 LGPVNYLKKINPNL
+720 LNPINYVQKINPNL
-734 VKRYFVDGKLTL
+734 VKKYFVDGKLTL
-746 PKDKEEKEK
+746 SQENK